1 MLTTK
6 RDMFIIP
13 LIKLKI
19 RQFKM
24 FTRLKVW
31 WMFRCFKKGLT
42 TNPKMI
48 ELRKRMEAS
57 GAISEDMEKLK

>member
-1 MLTTK
+1 
-6 RDMFIIP
+6 
-13 LIKLKI
+13 
-19 RQFKM
+19 M

-57 GAISEDMEKLK
+57 GAISEDMEKAE